1 MNKYDRQ
8 RKNKL
13 IATLLKAR
21 EAVDR
26 VLLYVVPDDEN
37 RMEVMDIEDA
47 AEHINIALE
56 RLTEVKP
63 DVGS

>member
-1 MNKYDRQ
+1 MNNYDRQ
-8 RKNKL
+8 RKDKL

-56 RLTEVKP
+56 RLTEVKT
-63 DVGS
+63 DAR